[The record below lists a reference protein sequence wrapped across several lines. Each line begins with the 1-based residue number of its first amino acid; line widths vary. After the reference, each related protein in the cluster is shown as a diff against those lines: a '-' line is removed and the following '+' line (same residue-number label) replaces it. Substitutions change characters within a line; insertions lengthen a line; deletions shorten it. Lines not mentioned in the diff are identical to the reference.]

1 MYNPQMAPFQ
11 PQNIDSTTS
20 MLMGMKEK
28 GQLAQYMQQHKNDP
42 NMVALAMSVNT
53 MYDQAHAP
61 KGAPQ
66 PTVVDQEIAKMGAHP
81 QGQAQAMPEDTGIG
95 TLPQPTMQKMA
106 KGGIVAFAG
115 GGTPNSLTGDIPGFQ
130 AGNMYANAMSNY
142 PQEAVAPA
150 TDVVEAA
157 NQASLRYTG
166 FPLSAADRVMVAK
179 RAADIE
185 AQKAAGSASAAAGKP
200 FDPSAYAGAQGP
212 STVAASASTPSS
224 AQPVPIA
231 APTAPNTGGITS
243 IAPRPTPNVPAAPR
257 PAIVETP
264 EAQMARYN
272 TFRNGMNDT
281 DPQASQVKELGAL
294 GVKNQEEAQARLVA
308 DNAAMA
314 DMFKGK
320 EANIADRAANILKQS
335 DTNIGLAFLNAGLSI
350 MSTPGSLATAI
361 GKGAKVGT
369 ESFAAGLDK
378 INAAK
383 EHLAA
388 AQDKME
394 DLKINHAQMSA
405 KEMRDSYTAIGAA
418 KADAL
423 RMGLA
428 GLRDAGAKN
437 DKAALTIFGDIS
449 KERISAATNATHI
462 QAAGIAAN
470 ATSPQERIINKLG
483 GGDFAKGYETFKQ
496 EDRIPKLYEAYQK
509 AATDP
514 MKGAEFTA
522 KFPTWDTY
530 LAGMTGG
537 KGKILEDDTT
547 GKGSPMRTR

>member
-1 MYNPQMAPFQ
+1 
-11 PQNIDSTTS
+11 
-20 MLMGMKEK
+20 MKEK

-81 QGQAQAMPEDTGIG
+81 QAPQMAQEQPQGQAQAMPEDSGIG
-95 TLPQPTMQKMA
+95 TLPQQPMGKAMA
-106 KGGIVAFAG
+106 AGGIVAFDRGGDVSAAQQAIMSSMPDEMPAGYPGSYTQYLGQRQKALGAVERNIAPEAPSADSVAARQSAWGSRQAAPAAPAAAAAPAVSDVYPSETARAGAG
-115 GGTPNSLTGDIPGFQ
+115 GQPPI
-130 AGNMYANAMSNY
+130 
-142 PQEAVAPA
+142 A
-150 TDVVEAA
+150 T
-157 NQASLRYTG
+157 
-166 FPLSAADRVMVAK
+166 
-179 RAADIE
+179 
-185 AQKAAGSASAAAGKP
+185 
-200 FDPSAYAGAQGP
+200 P
-212 STVAASASTPSS
+212 ST
-224 AQPVPIA
+224 A
-231 APTAPNTGGITS
+231 APTSRLGGIPDLT
-243 IAPRPTPNVPAAPR
+243 ARPTPSAGPVTPR
-257 PAIVETP
+257 PAAVETP

-281 DPQASQVKELGAL
+281 DPQAAQVKAIGDL
-294 GVKNQEEAQARLVA
+294 GVQNQQEAQARLVA
-308 DNAAMA
+308 DHAAMA

-335 DTNIGLAFLNAGLSI
+335 DTNTGLAFLNAGLSI

-383 EHLAA
+383 EHLAD
-388 AQDKME
+388 AQDKL
-394 DLKINHAQMSA
+394 DDIKINHAQMSA
-405 KEMRDSYTAIGAA
+405 KEMRDSYTAIGTA

-437 DKAALTIFGDIS
+437 DKSALAIFGDIS

-470 ATSPQERIINKLG
+470 ATSPQERIISKLG

-496 EDRIPKLYEAYQK
+496 EDRIPKLYEAYTKQ
-509 AATDP
+509 ASDP
-514 MKGAEFTA
+514 MKGGDFTA
-522 KFPTWDTY
+522 KFPTWPAY

-537 KGKILEDDTT
+537 GKILEDDTT
-547 GKGSPMRTR
+547 GKGNPIRTR